1 MPHVFPFMLCGMF
14 AAMPAITTG
23 CGEKTVSKETTT
35 VRESDGDAKSTER
48 KVTKQP
54 DGTMRETTTERKVDN

>member
-1 MPHVFPFMLCGMF
+1 MRHTFPFLLCGMF

-23 CGEKTVSKETTT
+23 CGEKTVSRETTT

-48 KVTKQP
+48 KVTRQP
-54 DGTMRETTTERKVDN
+54 DGTMKETTTERKVDN